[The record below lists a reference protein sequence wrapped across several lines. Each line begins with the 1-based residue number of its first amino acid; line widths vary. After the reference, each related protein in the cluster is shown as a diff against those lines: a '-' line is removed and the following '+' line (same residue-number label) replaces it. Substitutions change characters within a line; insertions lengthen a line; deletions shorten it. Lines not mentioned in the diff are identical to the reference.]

1 MMRRTFFLTAPLLFT
16 SLACAQTPSL
26 PAASTVPPAA
36 TAPATQKSAAF
47 AQLAEYAGTWTI
59 DAKWAAKGDS
69 FKGRQLVEPVL
80 GGAFVSVRT
89 WSSTAGATE
98 SQRDVTI
105 YGQQDGKLTQ
115 TVFTPDG
122 QTRTTVATPT
132 DDGSI
137 LFEWTKIDGKGKP
150 LQLRQVINPIDANT
164 YRWRT
169 LMFKGGEW
177 HTLIDGQWKR
187 G

>member
-1 MMRRTFFLTAPLLFT
+1 MSGDPNLRNPMRRSLLFTAPLLFA
-16 SLACAQTPSL
+16 SFAAAQ
-26 PAASTVPPAA
+26 STQP
-36 TAPATQKSAAF
+36 TTQTSAAF
-47 AQLAEYAGTWTI
+47 AQLAQFAGTWTI

-69 FKGRQLVEPVL
+69 FKGRQLVEPL
-80 GGAFVSVRT
+80 LNGAFVSVRT
-89 WSSTAGATE
+89 WSSTAGAAE
-98 SQRDVTI
+98 SQRDITI
-105 YGQQDGKLTQ
+105 YGQQDGQLVQ
-115 TVFTPDG
+115 WVYTPDG
-122 QTRTTVATPT
+122 QVRQTTASPT

-150 LQLRQVINPIDANT
+150 LQLRQVINPVDANT